1 MNKIEN
7 TKIEKRAIRALE
19 GPIIDSDYL
28 DSSFNSMDKELSWDG
43 YIYVFNEVKFS
54 NKSFDDKIP
63 VQIKGKW
70 DAEQKEIN
78 KQRIQFP
85 IDLDVLENYY
95 NDRGVLYFRVLLSNN
110 KAEIFYDILFPSKI
124 KMYLDEAKKKK
135 NKKQINVVLCKMKQ
149 TPEEMRRICKQF
161 IFESHKQGSGR
172 GQIVPK
178 SVNVKQLHEYNKL
191 QATAFGTASPYEFIQ
206 RVSVGDVCFYA
217 NNEKSDIWYPV
228 EIEKG
233 IQMFIKQE
241 VNQPIRI
248 GDKIFYKKYEVITGT
263 DDERIIKLSK
273 NLILNWNTGK
283 FNFEKK
289 SSLSEL
295 ANDAAFLLDLK
306 NSQELYIGNFKLPYS
321 NPKLDNDLED
331 DLNFIINLNSI
342 CIETNIVIETSFE
355 HLTEGEIQSMLRLVE
370 IYRGKLL
377 INEQQLYTYDLWIS
391 GKVYLFIICKQ
402 EGKIIFANRIYESKY
417 QGYVRENNNFYKVP
431 LFSELRG
438 NVLAYL
444 YKYDYAELVHQ
455 VDNTDINHYTF
466 DTLNYSVIGLI
477 EAYDKNG
484 NKKLL
489 DLAQYIVEKILTVN
503 DGLEYVKINR
513 WQIKKR
519 VAELDDT
526 DKQELNEILEST
538 DNLQIKCGACALL
551 NRKAEANDYLQMM
564 SEEDREILRGFPIG
578 KYL

>member
-7 TKIEKRAIRALE
+7 SKIEKRAIRALE
-19 GPIIDSDYL
+19 NPIIDNDYL

-43 YIYVFNEVKFS
+43 YIYVYNEVKFS

-70 DAEQKEIN
+70 DGEQKEIN
-78 KQRIQFP
+78 KQRIQYP
-85 IDLDVLENYY
+85 INLDVLENYY
-95 NDRGVLYFRVLLSNN
+95 NDKGVLYFRILLSNN
-110 KAEIFYDILFPSKI
+110 RTEIFYGILFPSKI

-135 NKKQINVVLCKMKQ
+135 NKKQISVVLCKMKQ

-161 IFESHKQGSGR
+161 TFESHKQGSGR

-178 SVNVKQLHEYNKL
+178 TVNVKQLHGYNKL
-191 QATAFGTASPYEFIQ
+191 QATAFGTTSPFEFIQ

-228 EIEKG
+228 EIERG
-233 IQMFIKQE
+233 TQMFIKQE
-241 VNQPIRI
+241 INRPIRI
-248 GDKIFYKKYEVITGT
+248 GDKIFYTKYEVITGT
-263 DDERIIKLSK
+263 DNERIIKLSK

-289 SSLSEL
+289 SSLGEL
-295 ANDAAFLLDLK
+295 VNDADFLLNLK
-306 NSQELYIGNFKLPYS
+306 HSQELYIGNFKLPYS
-321 NPKLDNDLED
+321 NPKLNNDLED

-342 CIETNIVIETSFE
+342 CKETNIVIETSFDC
-355 HLTEGEIQSMLRLVE
+355 LTKDEIQSMLRLVE
-370 IYRGKLL
+370 VYRGKLL

-402 EGKIIFANRIYESKY
+402 DGKIIFANRIYENKY
-417 QGYVRENNNFYKVP
+417 QGYVRENSNFYKVP
-431 LFSELRG
+431 MFSGLRG
-438 NVLAYL
+438 DILAYL
-444 YKYDYAELVHQ
+444 YKYDYAELIHQ
-455 VDNTDINHYTF
+455 VDNADINFYTF
-466 DTLNYSVIGLI
+466 DILNYSVIGLI
-477 EAYDKNG
+477 ESYDKNG

-489 DLAQYIVEKILTVN
+489 DLAQYIVEKILAVN
-503 DGLEYVKINR
+503 DKLEYVKLNR

-519 VAELDDT
+519 VIDLDDT
-526 DKQELNEILEST
+526 DRQELIGILEST
-538 DNLQIKCGACALL
+538 DNLQIKCGICALL
-551 NRKAEANDYLQMM
+551 DRKAEANNYLQML
-564 SEEDREILRGFPIG
+564 SEEDREILKGFPIG